1 MVYFGISGG
10 QLFIF
15 TAVIAVK
22 GRIYV
27 LSFHIDFNI
36 LYTASIGKLY
46 RFFLWWKF
54 SEMQN
59 FTIIIELF
67 SIGFCYSCQIIIMG
81 FFIL

>member
-10 QLFIF
+10 ELFIF
-15 TAVIAVK
+15 TAVIAIK
-22 GRIYV
+22 GRIYM
-27 LSFHIDFNI
+27 LSSHIDFNI
-36 LYTASIGKLY
+36 LYTASIHQLN
-46 RFFLWWKF
+46 RFFLRWKF

-67 SIGFCYSCQIIIMG
+67 TIGFCYSCQIIIMG